1 MQDPEPHNRTTR
13 YGFLLLPGFSLT
25 PFAAALDPLRMANRL
40 SNDELYEWVLLGE
53 GKHPVTS
60 SCGIQFKVTKLK
72 HSGQLDT
79 VFVCGGL
86 QIEDCVSKPV
96 RDWLRM
102 QAKKHA
108 KIGALCTGA
117 YILAEAGLLGGYRCT
132 IHWENM
138 ASLMEKFPDLIVS
151 PVLFK
156 VDRNRYTCA
165 GGIAS
170 MDLMIYLIARHHGVA
185 LANEVAE
192 EFMLE
197 RVRDQN
203 DRQPSS
209 LRILLGGSQPKLA
222 EAVIYMEANKEEL
235 LGLEEIAGHIGV
247 SRRQLERLFR
257 KYLNCSPIE
266 YYKRLRLIQAR
277 HLLQQTNMPVSEIAI
292 SCGFN
297 SSNHFSKCYREHF
310 SYPPSGE
317 RQPALILN

>member
-1 MQDPEPHNRTTR
+1 MQYLSPYSQPTR
-13 YGFLLLPGFSLT
+13 YGFLLVPGFSLT

-40 SNDELYEWVLLGE
+40 LDRELYEWVLLGE
-53 GKHPVTS
+53 TKHPVTS
-60 SCGIQFKVTKLK
+60 SCGLKIKVSALK
-72 HSGQLDT
+72 NSGHLDT
-79 VFVCGGL
+79 VFVCGGIH
-86 QIEDCVSKPV
+86 IEDRVSKPIQN
-96 RDWLRM
+96 WLRI
-102 QAKKHA
+102 QAKK
-108 KIGALCTGA
+108 KVNIGALCTGS
-117 YILAEAGLLGGYRCT
+117 YILAEAGLLEGCRCT

-138 ASLMEKFPDLIVS
+138 ASLMEKFPRLIVS
-151 PVLFK
+151 PVLFNI
-156 VDRNRYTCA
+156 DHNRYTCA

-170 MDLMIYLIARHHGVA
+170 MDMMIHLIARHHGTT
-185 LANEVAE
+185 LANDVAE

-197 RVRDQN
+197 RVRGQN
-203 DRQPSS
+203 DRQRSP

-277 HLLQQTNMPVSEIAI
+277 QLLQQTSMPVSEVAI

-297 SSNHFSKCYREHF
+297 SSNYFSKCYREQF
-310 SYPPSGE
+310 NYPPSVE
-317 RQPALILN
+317 RRSALTMN

>member
-1 MQDPEPHNRTTR
+1 MQVPESRNRTTR

-40 SNDELYEWVLLGE
+40 LNDELYEWVLLGE

-60 SCGIQFKVTKLK
+60 SCGIQFNVAKLK
-72 HSGQLDT
+72 RCGRLDG

-102 QAKKHA
+102 QAKKHVN
-108 KIGALCTGA
+108 IGALCTGS
-117 YILAEAGLLGGYRCT
+117 YILAEAGLLRGYRCT

-170 MDLMIYLIARHHGVA
+170 MDLMIYLIARHHGTV

-222 EAVIYMEANKEEL
+222 EAVVYMEANKEEL
-235 LGLEEIAGHIGV
+235 LELEEIAGHIGV

-277 HLLQQTNMPVSEIAI
+277 HLLQQTNMLVSEIAM

-297 SSNHFSKCYREHF
+297 FSKCYREHF

-317 RQPALILN
+317 RRPALILN

>member
-1 MQDPEPHNRTTR
+1 MQDSRLKKRTAR
-13 YGFLLLPGFSLT
+13 YGFLLLPGFSIT

-40 SNDELYEWVLLGE
+40 SKEDLYKWVLLGE
-53 GKHPVTS
+53 SKHPVIS
-60 SCGIQFKVTKLK
+60 SSGLKLKVTALK

-79 VFVCGGL
+79 VFVCGGVH
-86 QIEDCVSKPV
+86 IENCVSKTV
-96 RDWLRM
+96 RDWLRI
-102 QAKKHA
+102 QAKRHV
-108 KIGALCTGA
+108 KIGALCTGS

-138 ASLMEKFPDLIVS
+138 ASLMEKFPELIVS

-170 MDLMIYLIARHHGVA
+170 MDMMIHLIALHHGTT
-185 LANEVAE
+185 LANEIAE

-209 LRILLGGSQPKLA
+209 LRILLGGRQPKLA
-222 EAVIYMEANKEEL
+222 EAVIYMEANKEDLLEL
-235 LGLEEIAGHIGV
+235 GEIAGHIGI

-257 KYLNCSPIE
+257 KYLNCSPVE

-277 HLLQQTNMPVSEIAI
+277 QLLQQTSMSISEVSIT
-292 SCGFN
+292 CGFN
-297 SSNHFSKCYREHF
+297 SSNYFSKCYREHF
-310 SYPPSGE
+310 NYPPSSE
-317 RQPALILN
+317 RRPNLG